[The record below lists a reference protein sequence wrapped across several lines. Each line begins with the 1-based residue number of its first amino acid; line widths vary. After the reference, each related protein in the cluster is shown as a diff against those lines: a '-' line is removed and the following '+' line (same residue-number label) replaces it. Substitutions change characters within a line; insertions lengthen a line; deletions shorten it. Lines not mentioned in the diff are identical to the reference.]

1 MKGFLAMTLLRAF
14 CLAVFLPAAAWAQA
28 LHTLGEAEA
37 QVPADWAEAGRRGD
51 REVDFTGPGGAYLM
65 VRWWFPDEPLT
76 GHDGELSAETRS
88 FPAGPALVRQSR
100 TGPLVQVT
108 IAFERL
114 NRNGERLLLTVG
126 GSDADPQALEA
137 LLLPIAESVR
147 FAGDPA
153 SAATVVPQASPG
165 TAASGGRN
173 HHAEGGF
180 SLAIPAGWTIHPVS
194 PDEGHGL
201 VALSPAG
208 DALLH
213 VAVFDLATADTVLLW
228 WDRFLAETAIPT
240 DILGES
246 HDPFAGIEGVAVTLE
261 AEVYPFAGI
270 TLPFRRGNAWIFTGS
285 ASEGNVMLASLH
297 AADAP
302 PALRQELADM
312 AASFAFGQPAPTATA
327 EAPPPAPAPAAP
339 AAALSAA
346 ETLALVAS
354 GFEGGCTAR
363 DVAGDAF
370 AGALAAMALAP
381 QVVAGCAAGT
391 IEAAVVSLPQDPRQ
405 PQAAML
411 WLRALKAAGG
421 RDVALADPARRLL
434 VLLRADGAAGFRIEV
449 ADLAATAPA
458 AHAAAEPTAEPAEP
472 PGQLFAGVESPDWA
486 LHLARRGQAEWTR
499 FEGGAFVAEV
509 PAGPDFRVTGL
520 RTTAPIVRLPSASD
534 GFATRLSIDL
544 DTARLDN
551 IVIALVEPGLE
562 DQLDWHDHEV
572 WLAVERD
579 GDVVPELVLAVQ
591 QKMQG
596 RMPLP
601 DATALAG
608 LQIEMRPDGLILVSN
623 GTGAVLL
630 EGRLAALPG
639 DGPFHLQISAT
650 APSGEVSAL
659 LALRGVRMEDVAVAA
674 DADPGALLADAP
686 QEVELFDGR
695 TPGPHFALHGP
706 KGSAPLIS
714 VGDGLHV
721 DAAGAALQGLGLFSP
736 EPVIW
741 LDRFGPGASARLRLE
756 FDPAATQGVQA
767 ALAASMSYA
776 DQEPHRPR
784 ALLHWRK
791 VGDAHY
797 LTRTIDTAEP
807 LHAVVP
813 GIPAVVDLVLTPE
826 GVQIVAEGFPDDVLP
841 WPVLQSGA
849 GLRLYV
855 LAMGDHDSQ
864 AAQMAMRRITLL
876 RMPAAPAV
884 ADDLPPSA
892 LEPLPVVRLFPDPA
906 APWEGHGVAG
916 LTFEE
921 AGQFTADGAVVVLAP
936 EGYQGGRAGVLS
948 SAPVAVLD
956 RRLDRTSYRL
966 DFAFDPAATDG
977 AYVTLSQTPQPDM
990 DDNGEIFIS
999 LVRQAKGRLAE
1010 DWLLHVQGGFY
1021 ATWTRRIPAAKMA
1034 GWDGRLTL
1042 RIDRGA
1048 ATVSL
1053 PGITDLHAPDLIGF
1067 RKGVSLFATVQSR
1080 SFDPYGAAKMTLR
1093 SVDGGWITPSGMTAR
1108 SRLLLMGTKD
1118 FDAEEYVRLLRAE
1131 LEETV
1136 P

>member
-1 MKGFLAMTLLRAF
+1 MTLMRAF
-14 CLAVFLPAAAWAQA
+14 CVAVFLPVAAWAQA
-28 LHTLGEAEA
+28 PHTLGEADV
-37 QVPADWAEAGRRGD
+37 QVSSDWAEAGRQGD

-65 VRWWFPDEPLT
+65 IRWWFPDEPLT
-76 GHDGELSAETRS
+76 GYDGELSAETRS
-88 FPAGPALVRQSR
+88 FPAGSALIRQSR
-100 TGPLVQVT
+100 TGSLVQVT

-114 NRNGERLLLTVG
+114 NQDGERLLLTME

-137 LLLPIAESVR
+137 LLLPIAETVR

-153 SAATVVPQASPG
+153 PAATAVPQAPPG
-165 TAASGGRN
+165 TAASGGRH

-246 HDPFAGIEGVAVTLE
+246 HDPFAGIEGASVTLE
-261 AEVYPFAGI
+261 AEVHPFAGI
-270 TLPFRRGNAWIFTGS
+270 TLPLRRGNAWIFTGS
-285 ASEGNVMLASLH
+285 APEGNVMLASLH

-312 AASFAFGQPAPTATA
+312 AASFAFGQPAQTPAA
-327 EAPPPAPAPAAP
+327 DAPAPSRAVPAQAP
-339 AAALSAA
+339 SAA
-346 ETLALVAS
+346 DTLALVAS

-363 DVAGDAF
+363 DMAGDAF
-370 AGALAAMALAP
+370 ADALAAMTLAP
-381 QVVAGCAAGT
+381 QMVASCAAGT
-391 IEAAVVSLPQDPRQ
+391 VEAAVVSLPQDPRQ

-411 WLRALKAAGG
+411 WLRALTAAGG
-421 RDVALADPARRLL
+421 RDVALADPARRLM

-458 AHAAAEPTAEPAEP
+458 APAAAEAAAEATKP
-472 PGQLFAGVESPDWA
+472 PGQLFAGVESPDWE

-499 FEGGAFVAEV
+499 YEGGAFVAEV

-520 RTTAPIVRLPSASD
+520 RTTAPVVRLPTASD
-534 GFATRLSIDL
+534 GFATRLSVDL

-562 DQLDWHDHEV
+562 GQLDWHDHEV

-579 GDVVPELVLAVQ
+579 GDVVPELVLTVQ
-591 QKMQG
+591 QKVQG
-596 RMPLP
+596 RLPLP
-601 DATALAG
+601 DPAALAG

-630 EGRLAALPG
+630 EGRLATLPG

-650 APSGEVSAL
+650 APSGDVSAL

-674 DADPGALLADAP
+674 DTDPAALLADAP
-686 QEVELFDGR
+686 QEVVLFDGR

-706 KGSAPLIS
+706 KGSAPLIR
-714 VGDGLHV
+714 VGDDLHI

-756 FDPAATQGVQA
+756 FDPAATQGVQV
-767 ALAASMSYA
+767 ALAAPMSYA
-776 DQEPHRPR
+776 DQDPGQPR

-791 VGDAHY
+791 LGDAHY

-807 LHAVVP
+807 RSSAV
-813 GIPAVVDLVLTPE
+813 PAMPAAVDLVLTPD
-826 GVQIVAEGFPDDVLP
+826 GVQIVAEGFPGDVLP

-864 AAQMAMRRITLL
+864 PAQMALRRITLI
-876 RMPAAPAV
+876 RTPGPETEAEPV
-884 ADDLPPSA
+884 LPTGGGG
-892 LEPLPVVRLFPDPA
+892 PLPVVRLFPDPA
-906 APWEGHGVAG
+906 APWQGHGVAG

-921 AGQFTADGAVVVLAP
+921 AGQFTADDGVMIAAP
-936 EGYQGGRAGVLS
+936 EGYEGGRAGVLS

-956 RRLDRTSYRL
+956 HRLDRTSYRL

-977 AYVTLSQTPQPDM
+977 AYVTLSQTPEPDM
-990 DDNGEIFIS
+990 DDSGEIFIS
-999 LVRQAKGRLAE
+999 LVRQAEGRLAE
-1010 DWLLHVQGGFY
+1010 DWLLQVHGGFY
-1021 ATWTRRIPAAKMA
+1021 ATWTRRIPAATMA
-1034 GWDGRLTL
+1034 AWDGRMTL
-1042 RIDRGA
+1042 RIDRGG
-1048 ATVSL
+1048 ATISL
-1053 PGITDLHAPDLIGF
+1053 PGITDLHAPEFIGF
-1067 RKGVSLFATVQSR
+1067 RKGVSLFATVQSL
-1080 SFDPYGAAKMTLR
+1080 SFDRYGAAKMALR

-1108 SRLLLMGTKD
+1108 SRLLLMGTRD